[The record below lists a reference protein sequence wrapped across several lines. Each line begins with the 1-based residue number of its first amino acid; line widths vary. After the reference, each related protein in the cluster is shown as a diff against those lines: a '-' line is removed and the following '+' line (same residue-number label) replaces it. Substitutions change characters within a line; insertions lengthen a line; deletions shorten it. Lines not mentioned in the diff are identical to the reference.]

1 MIVLFSYLKML
12 ENCLHGISAYSITL
26 LITVFLQQLPTY
38 PASMFIGD
46 ANGEGLSLVLYFKLS
61 ENFEK
66 EISPCF
72 QDKIKVFYFISIN
85 IYLIELSNV

>member
-1 MIVLFSYLKML
+1 MAL
-12 ENCLHGISAYSITL
+12 
-26 LITVFLQQLPTY
+26 LQQLPTY

-72 QDKIKVFYFISIN
+72 QDKIKVFYFISIS
-85 IYLIELSNV
+85 IFT